1 MSNNLNFLKFIIIS
15 ILINIISTRTFLE
28 HSKIKI
34 DNKIYSK
41 TDVYIEAQRLKEN
54 IFSMSEDF
62 LPSDLVTF
70 LPKKT
75 EFSIQILQGTIDS
88 ELKSQFYPFDF
99 HGIQNLI
106 SDYPSGKIYYSKN
119 FSPFEREDEFKK
131 YFDVFA
137 HTFKLTL
144 NPFFDRSSYILYDNN
159 KLLIDNKERPCNTHL
174 DAIKETMAQD
184 RWKDFE
190 EYVNYADFAK
200 SDFKSIKYHIINY
213 QNRIVYEFEILSRD
227 LNQTSIYIDDETKDK
242 ENIKGGE
249 NKGKQKRM
257 AGYEISNYITSRRYL
272 EGLQISFDDFILHH
286 IISFPNKEI
295 LSDIINKKKHFEIIE
310 LLPTKSMIPKYGTL
324 QMKIYNKEEL
334 VKTLEIEELIKY
346 FNISFTDK
354 IEDKYP
360 DIPFTYEKKTSSQLN
375 IKYFGGLNNF
385 DKIEI
390 EINLRKQIMNFE
402 SIYNPQEF
410 GFIFP
415 CGIIIIDNEYTIS
428 NHIYYN
434 MPNVDVTMPFDIIS
448 LSWFV
453 YGFMIVQ
460 ILNIF
465 LGKTKGKGVLESI
478 KDRFVAKWGWIWK
491 KLY

>member
-1 MSNNLNFLKFIIIS
+1 MLKNSNFFKCIIIS
-15 ILINIISTRTFLE
+15 ILITLISSRSFLE
-28 HSKIKI
+28 NSKIKI
-34 DNKIYSK
+34 DNKIFTK
-41 TDVYIEAQRLKEN
+41 TEVYIEAQKLKDN
-54 IFSMSEDF
+54 IFSVSEVF
-62 LPSDLVTF
+62 LPSDLITF
-70 LPKKT
+70 LPPRT
-75 EFSIQILQGTIDS
+75 EFTIQILQGAIDS
-88 ELKSQFYPFDF
+88 DLKSQFYPFGF
-99 HGIQNLI
+99 HGLYNLI
-106 SDYPSGKIYYSKN
+106 SDYPSGKVYFSKN
-119 FSPFEREDEFKK
+119 FSPFEGEEDFKK

-144 NPFFDRSSYILYDNN
+144 NPFFDRTSYITYEDN
-159 KLLIDNKERPCNTHL
+159 KLMIDNKEIPCNTHL
-174 DAIKETMAQD
+174 DAIKETMCEEK
-184 RWKDFE
+184 WKKFE

-200 SDFKSIKYHIINY
+200 SDFKSIKYHITNY
-213 QNRIVYEFEILSRD
+213 ENRIIYEFEILSRD
-227 LNQTSIYIDDETKDK
+227 LNQTSIYFDDEKEK
-242 ENIKGGE
+242 NKNENITK
-249 NKGKQKRM
+249 KQKKM
-257 AGYEISNYITSRRYL
+257 HSYQISNYITSKRYL

-286 IISFPNKEI
+286 IITFPNKEI
-295 LSDIINKKKHFEIIE
+295 LSYIINKKKHFEIIE

-324 QMKIYNKEEL
+324 QIKIYNNDKII
-334 VKTLEIEELIKY
+334 KTLDVEELINY

-354 IEDKYP
+354 VEDKYP

-410 GFIFP
+410 GFTFP
-415 CGIIIIDNEYTIS
+415 CGIIIIDNKYTIT

-434 MPNVDVTMPFDIIS
+434 IPNVDVTMPFDIIS

-465 LGKTKGKGVLESI
+465 LGKTKAKGILEAI

>member
-1 MSNNLNFLKFIIIS
+1 MLKNFIFFNYIS
-15 ILINIISTRTFLE
+15 ISLLLTLITTRSFID

-34 DNKIYSK
+34 DNKTFSK
-41 TDVYIEAQRLKEN
+41 TNVFIEAQKLKAN
-54 IFSMSEDF
+54 IFSMNEAF

-70 LPKKT
+70 LPQRT
-75 EFSIQILQGTIDS
+75 EFTIQVLQGTIDFD
-88 ELKSQFYPFDF
+88 LKSQFYPFDF
-99 HGIQNLI
+99 SHIQNLI

-119 FSPFEREDEFKK
+119 FCPFENEEEFKK

-144 NPFFDRSSYILYDNN
+144 NPFFDRTSYITYEEN
-159 KLLIDNKERPCNTHL
+159 KIMIDNKEIPCNTHL
-174 DAIKETMAQD
+174 DAIKETLSED
-184 RWKDFE
+184 KWKQFE
-190 EYVNYADFAK
+190 EYVNYPDFFK

-213 QNRIVYEFEILSRD
+213 QNKVVYEFEILSRD
-227 LNQTSIYIDDETKDK
+227 LNQTNIYYNKTNENVNNNNITK
-242 ENIKGGE
+242 
-249 NKGKQKRM
+249 KQKIPN
-257 AGYEISNYITSRRYL
+257 YEISNYITSKRYL
-272 EGLQISFDDFILHH
+272 DGLQISFDDFTLYH
-286 IISFPNKEI
+286 IINFPNQKILDEI
-295 LSDIINKKKHFEIIE
+295 IHKKKKLLIIE
-310 LLPTKSMIPKYGTL
+310 LIPTKSMIPKYGTL
-324 QMKIYNKEEL
+324 KIKVYNKEQL
-334 VKTLEIEELIKY
+334 IKTLDIEELTKY
-346 FNISFTDK
+346 FNISISEKT
-354 IEDKYP
+354 EEKYP
-360 DIPFTYEKKTSSQLN
+360 EIPFTYEKKISSQLN
-375 IKYFGGLNNF
+375 IQYLEGLIDF

-390 EINLRKQIMNFE
+390 EINLRKQILNFE

-415 CGIIIIDNEYTIS
+415 CGIIIIGEEYTVT

-465 LGKTKGKGVLESI
+465 LGKTKGKGILEST
-478 KDRFVAKWGWIWK
+478 KDRFMKKWGWIWK

>member
-1 MSNNLNFLKFIIIS
+1 MSNNFNIFKLIILS
-15 ILINIISTRTFLE
+15 ILVTLITARSFLE
-28 HSKIKI
+28 NSKIKI
-34 DNKIYSK
+34 DDKIYTK
-41 TDVYIEAQRLKEN
+41 TNVYIEANKKNDQFFTMNEV
-54 IFSMSEDF
+54 FF
-62 LPSDLVTF
+62 PSDLVTF
-70 LPKKT
+70 LPPKA
-75 EFSIQILQGTIDS
+75 EFLIQILQGTIDS
-88 ELKSQFYPFDF
+88 DLKSQFYPFDF
-99 HGIQNLI
+99 HGINNLI
-106 SDYPSGKIYYSKN
+106 SDYPSGKMYYSKN
-119 FSPFEREDEFKK
+119 FSPFENEEEFKR

-144 NPFFDRSSYILYDNN
+144 NPFFDRTSYITYENS
-159 KLLIDNKERPCNTHL
+159 KLLIDNKEIPCNTHL
-174 DAIKETMAQD
+174 DAIKETMSED
-184 RWKDFE
+184 KWKKFE
-190 EYVNYADFAK
+190 EYVNYPIFAK

-213 QNRIVYEFEILSRD
+213 KNKVVYEFEILSRD
-227 LNQTSIYIDDETKDK
+227 LNQTTIYFNNTNETQ
-242 ENIKGGE
+242 EE
-249 NKGKQKRM
+249 TNKKRM
-257 AGYEISNYITSRRYL
+257 SSYKISNYITSRRYL

-286 IISFPNKEI
+286 LITFPNKEI
-295 LSDIINKKKHFEIIE
+295 LTGINNKTKNFEIIE

-324 QMKIYNKEEL
+324 QIKVYNNEKLIRILDIE
-334 VKTLEIEELIKY
+334 TLINY

-375 IKYFGGLNNF
+375 IKYFGGLDYF

-390 EINLRKQIMNFE
+390 EINLRKQILNFE
-402 SIYNPQEF
+402 SMYNPQEF

-415 CGIIIIDNEYTIS
+415 CGIIIIDNKYTIT

-465 LGKTKGKGVLESI
+465 LGKTKGKGILESI
-478 KDRFVAKWGWIWK
+478 KDRFVAKWGFLWGRV
-491 KLY
+491 

>member
-1 MSNNLNFLKFIIIS
+1 MSNNYIFLKYISLFILFS
-15 ILINIISTRTFLE
+15 MISTRSFLE
-28 HSKIKI
+28 NYKIKI
-34 DNKIYSK
+34 DNKIF
-41 TDVYIEAQRLKEN
+41 TRTEVYIEAQKIRDN
-54 IFSMSEDF
+54 IFSMGEVF
-62 LPSDLVTF
+62 IPSDLVTF
-70 LPKKT
+70 LPPRT
-75 EFSIQILQGTIDS
+75 EFTIQILQGTIDS

-99 HGIQNLI
+99 HRLQNLI

-119 FSPFEREDEFKK
+119 FSPFEKEEEFKK

-144 NPFFDRSSYILYDNN
+144 NPFFDRTSYITYENN
-159 KLLIDNKERPCNTHL
+159 KIMIDNKEIPCNIHL
-174 DAIKETMAQD
+174 DAIKETMCQEK
-184 RWKDFE
+184 WKKFE
-190 EYVNYADFAK
+190 EFVVYSDFAK
-200 SDFKSIKYHIINY
+200 SDFKSIKYHITNY
-213 QNRIVYEFEILSRD
+213 QNKVIYKFEILSRD
-227 LNQTSIYIDDETKDK
+227 LNQTNIYFNKESENNLN
-242 ENIKGGE
+242 ENI
-249 NKGKQKRM
+249 NNTNRQKK
-257 AGYEISNYITSRRYL
+257 IPNLPITNYITSKRYL

-286 IISFPNKEI
+286 IITFPNKEI
-295 LSDIINKKKHFEIIE
+295 LSDIIEKKKNFEIIE
-310 LLPTKSMIPKYGTL
+310 LLPTKSMIPKYGTI
-324 QMKIYNKEEL
+324 KINIYNNEKII
-334 VKTLEIEELIKY
+334 KTVDIEELANY
-346 FNISFTDK
+346 FNISFIDK

-375 IKYFGGLNNF
+375 IKYFGGLKNF

-390 EINLRKQIMNFE
+390 EMNLRKQIMNFE

-410 GFIFP
+410 GFVFP
-415 CGIIIIDNEYTIS
+415 CGIIIIGNEYTIT

-465 LGKTKGKGVLESI
+465 LGKTKGKGILESI